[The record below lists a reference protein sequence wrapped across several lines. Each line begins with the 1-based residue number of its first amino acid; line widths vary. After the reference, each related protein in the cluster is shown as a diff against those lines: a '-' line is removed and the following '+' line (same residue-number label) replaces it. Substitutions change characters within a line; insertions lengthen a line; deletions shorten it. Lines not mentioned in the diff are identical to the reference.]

1 MSIDE
6 LNKTKIARSYENAE
20 NEDELLEELEEEI
33 DEKKSKKKKK
43 RKKKILPA
51 SLKGDLDWQKA
62 LAESMKANEK
72 AQEKRL
78 SPWINY
84 KGNAS
89 VKFTPLGGL
98 GAIGG
103 NMSVIEYEDEAI
115 IIDVGMSFPD
125 ADTLGV
131 DIVVPD
137 FSYIRKIKDKVK
149 AVLITHAHEDHIGAM
164 PYFYKEF
171 DFPIYATPLPLGMIS
186 NKFSEHGLKDK
197 CKLFRPITKREIYE
211 IGSFKVEFIHITHSI
226 IDSCALA
233 INTPAGTIIHT
244 GDFKIDHTPI
254 DGYASDLHRL
264 AYYGEKGV
272 LCLFSDSTNSY
283 REGVTKSES
292 TVGATF
298 DLIYSRCKGR
308 VIMSTFS
315 SNIHRIH
322 QAITHAL
329 NYNRKVCI
337 IGRSMER
344 NLFTAIEL
352 GYLKFDKKI
361 FISADELDK
370 FPDEEILIITTGSQ
384 GESMSALYRMATSEH
399 KHVKIKPSDQV
410 IISAKAIPG
419 NEASVSGVIDLLMR
433 HGASVAYQEFSEI
446 HVSGHA
452 AAEEQKLILR
462 LVKPKYFL
470 PVHGEYSHISKHKAS
485 AIACGVNERNIY
497 LLDNGDQME
506 ISWNKLRKLKSVK
519 TGKTYIDNQVDR
531 EVQDDLLNT
540 RKNLAEHGIVQLN
553 LHINMGAKTLNH
565 AHIIN
570 FGLVSNKLAQDFGTD
585 VSNYIKLFIAD
596 AKEGIMKDKKAFEP
610 ALRNALKKYFFKK
623 YKKYPYLLLNIH

>member
-1 MSIDE
+1 MVTD
-6 LNKTKIARSYENAE
+6 NKKIARSYENAD
-20 NEDELLEELEEEI
+20 NEDEILDELQEELENTQT
-33 DEKKSKKKKK
+33 KTKKKK
-43 RKKKILPA
+43 KKKILPA
-51 SLKGDLDWQKA
+51 TLKGDKDWQKA
-62 LAESMKANEK
+62 LSISMKENEI
-72 AQEKRL
+72 AHLKRL
-78 SPWINY
+78 KPWLDF
-84 KGNAS
+84 KGNES
-89 VKFTPLGGL
+89 IKFTPLGGL

-103 NMSVIEYEDEAI
+103 NMSVLEYKDEAI

-171 DFPIYATPLPLGMIS
+171 NFPIYATPLPLGMIS

-197 CKLFRPITKREIYE
+197 CKLFVPITKRKIYK
-211 IGSFKVEFIHITHSI
+211 IGSFEIEFMHITHSI

-233 INTPAGTIIHT
+233 IKTPAGVILHT

-254 DGYASDLHRL
+254 DGYCSDLHRI

-272 LCLFSDSTNSY
+272 LCLLSDSTNSY

-329 NYNRKVCI
+329 VYNRKVCI

-361 FISADELDK
+361 FVSADELDK
-370 FPDEEILIITTGSQ
+370 LSDDEVLIITTGSQ
-384 GESMSALYRMATSEH
+384 GENMSALYRMATSEH
-399 KHVKIKPSDQV
+399 KHVKIKPTDQI

-419 NEASVSGVIDLLMR
+419 NEASVSTVINLIMK

-452 AAEEQKLILR
+452 ASEEQKLILR
-462 LVKPKYFL
+462 LAKPKYFL
-470 PVHGEYSHISKHKAS
+470 PLHGEYSHITKHKAS
-485 AIACGVNERNIY
+485 AIACGVDEKNIH
-497 LLDNGDQME
+497 LLSNGEQIQ
-506 ISWNKLRKLKSVK
+506 ISWDKMKKISTVK
-519 TGKTYIDNQVDR
+519 TGKIYIDNQVDR
-531 EVQDDLLNT
+531 EVQDDLVNA

-553 LHINMGAKTLNH
+553 LHINYQARTLNH
-565 AHIIN
+565 AAITN
-570 FGLVSNKLAQDFGTD
+570 YGLVSSKLAKEFSDD
-585 VSNYIKLFIAD
+585 LSEHIKLFLAD
-596 AKEGIMKDKKAFEP
+596 TKDGALKDKKACESG
-610 ALRNALKKYFFKK
+610 LKNSLKKYFFKK
-623 YKKYPYLLLNIH
+623 YKKYPYILLNLH